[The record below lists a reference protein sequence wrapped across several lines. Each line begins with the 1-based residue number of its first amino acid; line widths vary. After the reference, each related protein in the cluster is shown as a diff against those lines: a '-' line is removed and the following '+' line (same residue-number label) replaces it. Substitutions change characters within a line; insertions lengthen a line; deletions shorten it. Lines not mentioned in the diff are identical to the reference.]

1 MSASTFMPDNTPS
14 GPQRTLSCVNLR
26 AVSFDVDAA
35 PDDPT
40 DPYWLAVLTESDE

>member
-1 MSASTFMPDNTPS
+1 MSAPTFMPDNTLVALNAHFP
-14 GPQRTLSCVNLR
+14 VNLR

-40 DPYWLAVLTESDE
+40 DPTG